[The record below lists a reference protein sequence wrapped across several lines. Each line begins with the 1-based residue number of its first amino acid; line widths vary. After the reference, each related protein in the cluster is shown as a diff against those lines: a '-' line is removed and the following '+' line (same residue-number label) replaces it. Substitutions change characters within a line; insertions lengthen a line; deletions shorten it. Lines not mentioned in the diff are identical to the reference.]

1 MGSEFRIM
9 IYTYELKKLGGENG
23 QEVIYRVE
31 DGSWI
36 PIDESNA
43 DYQQYL
49 STVEN
54 PTISIP
60 S

>member
-1 MGSEFRIM
+1 M